1 MMRFFKALGA
11 GSLCMMGLG
20 LALLIIVQIRPES
33 PAGWAATIL
42 LGLAA
47 FATALIAY
55 RWMMGVDFYPADPD
69 DGHGGSY
76 MTGLGFGRNTPERRR
91 SDDDASDI

>member
-11 GSLCMMGLG
+11 GSLSAMGLG

-33 PAGWAATIL
+33 PAGWIATIL

-55 RWMMGVDFYPADPD
+55 RWMMGAQFYPKDPEG
-69 DGHGGSY
+69 GHGDSY
-76 MTGLGFGRNTPERRR
+76 MTGLGFGGNTPDRRR
-91 SDDDASDI
+91 DDDGPDI